1 MHLITKHKQLNLFR
15 IMMRHLI
22 VTEPMLAQIKEMRN
36 AIQENIIDL
45 LERHKATSADCYECD
60 DCPVIIDAPSDDDTA
75 TLDAINIQTSHSGNK
90 YIVFDCSG
98 SYSNHSVALI
108 NMDIERLIE
117 VYEWI
122 KYNQLMLCFNKVLD

>member
-1 MHLITKHKQLNLFR
+1 
-15 IMMRHLI
+15 MMRHLI
-22 VTEPMLAQIKEMRN
+22 ATKPMLAQIKEMRN
-36 AIQENIIDL
+36 AIQENIIEL
-45 LERHKATSADCYECD
+45 LERHNVTSADCYECD

-75 TLDAINIQTSHSGNK
+75 TLDTINIQTSRTGKK

-108 NMDIERLIE
+108 NMDIERLID

-122 KYNQLMLCFNKVLD
+122 KYNRLILF